1 MANTNEEKKFIG
13 FNADPDVL
21 KFIQKQNDIV
31 YATTG
36 RSNQTVAI
44 NMLIRAGA
52 KASGWKK

>member
-1 MANTNEEKKFIG
+1 MAETSEEKKYIG
-13 FNADPDVL
+13 FNADPDVMR
-21 KFIQKQNDIV
+21 FIQKQNDVV

-52 KASGWKK
+52 EAYGWKK